1 MSILCGRCG
10 TALSGHFEVWSVV
23 LCGRCRTSGRFHP
36 CGRRVAFYT
45 LLKRRQIKIGGGF
58 GGPFSRQM
66 QNLED
71 FSKGGQSRV
80 VKSSSFLI
88 WDMMINSVWHR
99 VPRIH
104 FCGRRSR
111 PGPKVPETQVNSI
124 VFDIFNAHVSWCAQF
139 WWKSNMSSITF
150 SCRITLVD
158 FDIAPVTFSRM
169 SYRLVVGRCWF
180 SCFPEITVKRCKK
193 IFWVL

>member
-1 MSILCGRCG
+1 MTCPCAFRPRTLAQNVSKCACGSSEGVDFYQRAVACFLSYMNMICPFCVAGVARHFRDILRSG
-10 TALSGHFEVWSVV
+10 ALFYVAGAGHREGFIRVV
-23 LCGRCRTSGRFHP
+23 
-36 CGRRVAFYT
+36 
-45 LLKRRQIKIGGGF
+45 LKRRQIKIGGGF

-71 FSKGGQSRV
+71 FSKGGQLRV
-80 VKSSSFLI
+80 VKLSSFLI

-111 PGPKVPETQVNSI
+111 PRPKVPETQVNSI

-139 WWKSNMSSITF
+139 W
-150 SCRITLVD
+150 
-158 FDIAPVTFSRM
+158 
-169 SYRLVVGRCWF
+169 
-180 SCFPEITVKRCKK
+180 
-193 IFWVL
+193 